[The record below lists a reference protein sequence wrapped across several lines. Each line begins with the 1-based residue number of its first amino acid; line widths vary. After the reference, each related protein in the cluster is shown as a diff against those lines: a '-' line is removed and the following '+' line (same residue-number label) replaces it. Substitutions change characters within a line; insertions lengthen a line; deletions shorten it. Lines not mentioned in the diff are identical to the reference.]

1 MTVRNQMT
9 VSRIYVPR
17 GAYFKMLHR
26 LATRNVM
33 LLAKASEDLTPAFAA
48 FLSPM
53 AVMALALGIW
63 AFCAQIA
70 VLSNFPIVSGAL
82 SDWRV
87 WMLIAGGLEMAAL
100 RFRSQT
106 TNR

>member
-1 MTVRNQMT
+1 M
-9 VSRIYVPR
+9 
-17 GAYFKMLHR
+17 
-26 LATRNVM
+26 
-33 LLAKASEDLTPAFAA
+33 AA
-48 FLSPM
+48 
-53 AVMALALGIW
+53 MALALGLW
-63 AFCAQIA
+63 AFAAQLA
-70 VLSNFPIVSGAL
+70 LTSQFPIAGGAL

>member
-1 MTVRNQMT
+1 M
-9 VSRIYVPR
+9 
-17 GAYFKMLHR
+17 
-26 LATRNVM
+26 ATRNVA
-33 LLAKASEDLTPAFAA
+33 LLAKASEDITPAFAA

-53 AVMALALGIW
+53 AAMALALGLW
-63 AFCAQIA
+63 AFAAQLA
-70 VLSNFPIVSGAL
+70 LTSEFPIAGGAL

-106 TNR
+106 PNR